1 LLIEVRLWKRKA
13 HLLKYSINVG
23 QIPRPSFLQ
32 AAGIDTNYFVVASGH
47 PEFLIIGLKYQM
59 NLSLPGT
66 PIIWELSLPGL
77 QFTNELWIG
86 VRINLFPKLF
96 LF

>member
-32 AAGIDTNYFVVASGH
+32 AAGIDTNCFVVASGH
-47 PEFLIIGLKYQM
+47 PEFLIIGLK
-59 NLSLPGT
+59 
-66 PIIWELSLPGL
+66 
-77 QFTNELWIG
+77 
-86 VRINLFPKLF
+86 
-96 LF
+96 